1 MQRASRDEHE
11 QRYGVGRSSS
21 YRWHEVDDRFD
32 IARTPNEPNRFGWVV
47 EIDPFD
53 PTSTPK
59 KRTALG
65 RIKHENAEVVIAADG
80 RVVVYMGDDQVFEYI
95 YKFVSEGRYDK
106 DNAAANRDLLDSGTL
121 YVARFDAGDPAGDAK
136 GVGEWIPLVYGETVK
151 GAAFSNQADVLIN
164 ARAAAD
170 EVGATK
176 MDRPE
181 WIAAHPKRSGEIY
194 CTLTNNSSRGAAGR
208 PGTDDAN
215 PRHANRYGQ
224 IVRWIENGGDPT
236 ATAFDWDLFLIA
248 GNPIAHPDRTDLR
261 SGSSLIDETNTFN
274 SPDGL
279 AFDAEG
285 RLWIQTDGSFTNTG
299 DYAGQGNNQMLVADP
314 DRGELVRFFVG
325 PDGCEVTGLAFT
337 PDMRAIFVNIQH
349 PGEVGSHPRA
359 PKREDGSRY
368 NDNDIA
374 HEPTAFSRWPDG
386 ANAGRPRSATVV
398 VRRADGKRIG
408 T

>member
-1 MQRASRDEHE
+1 M
-11 QRYGVGRSSS
+11 
-21 YRWHEVDDRFD
+21 
-32 IARTPNEPNRFGWVV
+32 
-47 EIDPFD
+47 
-53 PTSTPK
+53 
-59 KRTALG
+59 
-65 RIKHENAEVVIAADG
+65 IAADG

-194 CTLTNNSSRGAAGR
+194 CTLTNNSSRRSGAAGYR
-208 PGTDDAN
+208 RCEPAPCEPLRADRALY
-215 PRHANRYGQ
+215 REWR
-224 IVRWIENGGDPT
+224 RPT

-314 DRGELVRFFVG
+314 DPGELVRFFVG

-337 PDMRAIFVNIQH
+337 PDMRAMFVNIQH